1 LLKRSAKRSAD
12 LLFLKHQTVDRRD
25 FHDRIWRSENGKG
38 KPSRR
43 PSSPDY
49 ARFVEWSGSASTGK
63 KLPSFRTAPTP
74 SSRLWTP
81 ARLVRDLLRS
91 ARVLRLNR
99 GVVVSCSVRKPCR
112 ILYIC
117 YASPT
122 HTRLGPA
129 RRHYHVLDQLCRF
142 YDVHLL
148 SLGAP
153 SEAAVFAREFG
164 GRIRGYTLAPRS
176 GSPGRTFARKAWRTL
191 TGRCDFLPAQEPA
204 LQRLCVEITSTQ
216 SFDAILLSIV
226 LLRRLPL
233 PAGVPIIGDTHNVEF
248 DVFRRMAARSDS
260 VPHRHYARWQW
271 PSMRREEQWCGRN
284 VDLVLATS
292 NRDRQVFET
301 ELGLK
306 KVAVIPNGIDLAEFA
321 ASASPPQP
329 ATVVFSGL
337 MSYYPNAQAVRW
349 FLDAIFPIVRQKLPH
364 VLLVVAGA
372 APPRWLRES
381 AGDHLEVTGR
391 VADMRPYLARAA
403 VVVAPLLIGGGT
415 RVKIL
420 EAAAMG
426 KPVVS
431 TSLGAEGL
439 DLRHGESILLADEP
453 QAFAAHVISLL
464 EDPQRAARIG
474 TNARSHVAEHFDWNR
489 IGERVSRLL
498 HARLQ
503 LAPRH
508 DARNLPGEPLLKQ
521 VAHAS

>member
-1 LLKRSAKRSAD
+1 
-12 LLFLKHQTVDRRD
+12 
-25 FHDRIWRSENGKG
+25 
-38 KPSRR
+38 
-43 PSSPDY
+43 
-49 ARFVEWSGSASTGK
+49 
-63 KLPSFRTAPTP
+63 
-74 SSRLWTP
+74 
-81 ARLVRDLLRS
+81 
-91 ARVLRLNR
+91 
-99 GVVVSCSVRKPCR
+99 VVSCSVRKACR

-148 SLGAP
+148 SLGAA
-153 SEAAVFAREFG
+153 SEATVSAREFA
-164 GRIRGYTLAPRS
+164 GRIRGYHFAPRS
-176 GSPGRTFARKAWRTL
+176 GSSGRTFARKTWRTL
-191 TGRCDFLPAQEPA
+191 TGRCDFLPAHETA
-204 LQRLCVEITSTQ
+204 LQRLCAEITSTQ
-216 SFDAILLSIV
+216 SFDAIVLSNV

-233 PAGVPIIGDTHNVEF
+233 PGGVPIIGDTHNVEF
-248 DVFRRMAARSDS
+248 DVFRRMAARCDS
-260 VPHRHYARWQW
+260 VAHRHYARWQG

-301 ELGLK
+301 ELGLTN
-306 KVAVIPNGIDLAEFA
+306 VAVIPNGIDVAEFA

-329 ATVVFSGL
+329 ATVTFSGL
-337 MSYYPNAQAVRW
+337 MSYYPNQQAVRW
-349 FLDAIFPIVRQKLPH
+349 FLDAVFPIVRQKVPCAK
-364 VLLVVAGA
+364 LVVAGA
-372 APPRWLRES
+372 APPRWLRDR

-391 VADMRPYLARAA
+391 VADVRPFLARAA

-431 TSLGAEGL
+431 TRLGAEGL
-439 DLRHGESILLADEP
+439 DLADGASVLLADEA
-453 QAFAAHVISLL
+453 QQFAGHVISLL
-464 EDPQRAARIG
+464 GDPQRAARIG
-474 TNARSHVAEHFDWNR
+474 ARARSHVAEHFDWNR

-503 LAPRH
+503 LAPRP
-508 DARNLPGEPLLKQ
+508 DVRDLPDEPLRKP